1 MLEEKF
7 AAIFSLLER
16 YRIKVNLVHNSA
28 VNLSLCVDNSW
39 HIDEAI
45 QALRNEEF
53 DVMKVENMELLTIRA
68 ITAIDGAICFGA
80 GGFSVAENSID
91 GPYCPEKPV
100 VQTSKKDAKIKEE
113 KWGRC
118 WTNTRKTLE
127 NRIRRSYDSLSF
139 WYKRHL

>member
-1 MLEEKF
+1 MLTIRSRDFSFVLEEKF

-53 DVMKVENMELLTIRA
+53 DVMKVENMELLTIRGYTDELLA
-68 ITAIDGAICFGA
+68 KYGYTPKVFVRQTTQSTARI
-80 GGFSVAENSID
+80 VR
-91 GPYCPEKPV
+91 
-100 VQTSKKDAKIKEE
+100 KK
-113 KWGRC
+113 
-118 WTNTRKTLE
+118 
-127 NRIRRSYDSLSF
+127 
-139 WYKRHL
+139 